1 MRRTKKASGS
11 VVNFEPFTEY
21 SVRDRL
27 SLAKELWVHAQTFQ
41 LLKFFLVPQGE
52 DFVFEARLKMSI
64 PKRLRAFEIEGRRIR
79 TDRTLRRRD
88 GNILAAGSI
97 LKIVDAHRNL
107 ALQSE
112 VCPHCG
118 QSFRITGVR
127 REDVTFLSPQDS
139 SVFKDDLIAVRKEE
153 LLAICEKLDLNPWLS
168 EKEHR
173 KNSLRAA
180 NELRS
185 LIDSSASVSTTAKGN
200 ASQFEN
206 ALAKLKKLLDEADHA
221 VDTPEG
227 EAVVEFGWQLF
238 DIVKALTDA
247 KDRGGKN
254 D

>member
-1 MRRTKKASGS
+1 
-11 VVNFEPFTEY
+11 
-21 SVRDRL
+21 
-27 SLAKELWVHAQTFQ
+27 
-41 LLKFFLVPQGE
+41 
-52 DFVFEARLKMSI
+52 MSI

-97 LKIVDAHRNL
+97 LKIVDARRNL

-118 QSFRITGVR
+118 QSFRITGVK
-127 REDVTFLSPQDS
+127 REDVTFVSPQDS
-139 SVFKDDLIAVRKEE
+139 PVFKDDLIAVRKEE
-153 LLAICEKLDLNPWLS
+153 LLAICEKLDITPWLS

-173 KNSLRAA
+173 ENSLRAV

-185 LIDSSASVSTTAKGN
+185 LIDNSSSVSRVAQGK

-206 ALAKLKKLLDEADHA
+206 ALVKMKKLLAEADHA

-227 EAVVEFGWQLF
+227 EAVVEYGWQLF
-238 DIVKALTDA
+238 HILKSMTDA
-247 KDRGGKN
+247 RNKGESNG
-254 D
+254 